1 MEMVSLILRG
11 PKKSEMAL
19 STQVK
24 DAVDQAA
31 VHLRDA
37 LAFAARSEHPL
48 TISTISDLLVR
59 LESLECMDQ
68 IMQRFSSNAEKEVQ
82 DPHWSWAAGEV
93 LPRLGQGY
101 SQPWSRLG

>member
-82 DPHWSWAAGEV
+82 DPH
-93 LPRLGQGY
+93 
-101 SQPWSRLG
+101 